1 MRRTGCAVA
10 ASNKALGGEHHETC
24 FCTCRSRRT
33 WRRCTDYRVCVRDAL
48 HHSRSG
54 LASVQHRTGGLR
66 LQRMGPLL
74 APAGLWRRLLPSALL
89 WRMGLAPLASL
100 APVVIRKKGASAPFF
115 FGTLGCSRHCCFSQN
130 DSRPCPA
137 EPPITQ
143 GM

>member
-89 WRMGLAPLASL
+89 WRLGLAPLASL
-100 APVVIRKKGASAPFF
+100 APLSRLGIWRLASLASALLRRR
-115 FGTLGCSRHCCFSQN
+115 LGLAPLASL
-130 DSRPCPA
+130 A
-137 EPPITQ
+137 
-143 GM
+143 